1 MSASASAPSL
11 SPSSSPLKDLLASRH
26 LGVLATIR
34 RDGRPQLSMVT
45 YLYDR
50 DAEVVR
56 VSITADRAKT
66 RNLWRDPRAVLQA
79 SSDDSWSYVV
89 ADGAATL
96 SEVAAAPDDAA
107 VDELVAL
114 YRSLSGEHPDWDE
127 YRAAMVADKR
137 LVLRLSVD
145 NVYGMAR

>member
-1 MSASASAPSL
+1 MSASLPGSAGADSA
-11 SPSSSPLKDLLASRH
+11 LKDLLAARH

-34 RDGRPQLSMVT
+34 RDGRPQLSMIT
-45 YLYDR
+45 YFYDR
-50 DAEVVR
+50 DAELIR

-66 RNLWRDPRAVLQA
+66 RNLRRDPRAVLQA
-79 SSDDSWSYVV
+79 SSDDGWSYVV
-89 ADGAATL
+89 ADGAASL

-127 YRAAMVADKR
+127 YRAAMVRDQR
-137 LVLRLSVD
+137 VVLRLSVD
-145 NVYGMAR
+145 GVYGMAR

>member
-1 MSASASAPSL
+1 MSTPAPAPADSAL
-11 SPSSSPLKDLLASRH
+11 RDLLAARH

-45 YLYDR
+45 YSYDR
-50 DAEVVR
+50 DAELIR

-66 RNLWRDPRAVLQA
+66 RNLRRDPRAVLQA
-79 SSDDSWSYVV
+79 SSDDGWSYVV
-89 ADGAATL
+89 ADGPASL
-96 SEVAAAPDDAA
+96 SAVAASPDDAA

-127 YRAAMVADKR
+127 YRAAMVRDQR

-145 NVYGMAR
+145 SVYGMAR

>member
-1 MSASASAPSL
+1 MSEPVLPDSVL
-11 SPSSSPLKDLLASRH
+11 RDLLAARR

-34 RDGRPQLSMVT
+34 RDGRPQLSTVT
-45 YLYDR
+45 YAYDR
-50 DAEVVR
+50 AAELIR

-66 RNLWRDPRAVLQA
+66 RNLRRDPRAVLHA
-79 SSDDSWSYVV
+79 SSDDGWSYVV

-96 SEVAAAPDDAA
+96 SAVAAAPDDAA

-127 YRAAMVADKR
+127 YRAAMVHDQR

-145 NVYGMAR
+145 RVYGTAH

>member
-1 MSASASAPSL
+1 MSASSPRSADSAL
-11 SPSSSPLKDLLASRH
+11 RDLLASRH

-50 DAEVVR
+50 DAEVIR

-79 SSDDSWSYVV
+79 SSDDGWSYVV

-96 SEVAAAPDDAA
+96 SAVAAAPDDAA

-114 YRSLSGEHPDWDE
+114 YRSLSGEHADWDE
-127 YRAAMVADKR
+127 YRAAMVNDKR

-145 NVYGMAR
+145 TVYGSAR

>member
-1 MSASASAPSL
+1 MSDL
-11 SPSSSPLKDLLASRH
+11 SPSSSPGDSALRDLLAARY

-45 YLYDR
+45 YVYDR
-50 DAEVVR
+50 AAER
-56 VSITADRAKT
+56 IQVSITADRAKT

-79 SSDDSWSYVV
+79 SSDDGWSYVV

-96 SEVAAAPDDAA
+96 SAVATTPDDAA

-127 YRAAMVADKR
+127 YRAAMVADRR

-145 NVYGMAR
+145 SVYGMTR

>member
-1 MSASASAPSL
+1 MSEPVLPDSVL
-11 SPSSSPLKDLLASRH
+11 RDLLAARR

-34 RDGRPQLSMVT
+34 RDGRPQLSTVT
-45 YLYDR
+45 YAYDR
-50 DAEVVR
+50 AAELIR

-66 RNLWRDPRAVLQA
+66 RNLRRDPRAVLQA
-79 SSDDSWSYVV
+79 SSDEGWSYVV

-96 SEVAAAPDDAA
+96 SAVAAAPDDAA

-127 YRAAMVADKR
+127 YRAAMVHDQR

-145 NVYGMAR
+145 RVYGTAH

>member
-1 MSASASAPSL
+1 MSEPVLPDSVL
-11 SPSSSPLKDLLASRH
+11 RDLLAARR

-34 RDGRPQLSMVT
+34 RDGRPQLSTVT
-45 YLYDR
+45 YAYDR
-50 DAEVVR
+50 AAELIR

-66 RNLWRDPRAVLQA
+66 RNLRRDPRGVLQA
-79 SSDDSWSYVV
+79 SSDDGWSYVV

-96 SEVAAAPDDAA
+96 SAVAAAPDDAA

-127 YRAAMVADKR
+127 YRAAMVHDQR

-145 NVYGMAR
+145 RVYGTAH

>member
-1 MSASASAPSL
+1 MSTSSPHSAASADSAL
-11 SPSSSPLKDLLASRH
+11 RDLLASRH

-50 DAEVVR
+50 DAELIR

-79 SSDDSWSYVV
+79 SSDDGWSYVV

-96 SEVAAAPDDAA
+96 SAVAAAPDDAA

-127 YRAAMVADKR
+127 YRAAMVNDKR

-145 NVYGMAR
+145 TVYGSVR

>member
-1 MSASASAPSL
+1 MSD
-11 SPSSSPLKDLLASRH
+11 SSSPSPADSALRHLLAARR

-45 YLYDR
+45 YFYDR
-50 DAEVVR
+50 AAEVIR

-79 SSDDSWSYVV
+79 SSDDGWSYVV

-96 SEVAAAPDDAA
+96 SEVARHPTMPPSTNWSRSTDRSPGNIRTGTNTAP
-107 VDELVAL
+107 
-114 YRSLSGEHPDWDE
+114 RWSPIGGWCSGCPSTPST
-127 YRAAMVADKR
+127 A
-137 LVLRLSVD
+137 
-145 NVYGMAR
+145 

>member
-1 MSASASAPSL
+1 MSTPLPAAAG
-11 SPSSSPLKDLLASRH
+11 SPLKDLLASRH

-45 YLYDR
+45 YVYDR
-50 DAEVVR
+50 AAELIR

-66 RNLWRDPRAVLQA
+66 KNLWRDPRAVLQA
-79 SSDDSWSYVV
+79 ASDDGWSYVV
-89 ADGAATL
+89 ADGAASL
-96 SEVAAAPDDAA
+96 SAVAAASDDAA

-114 YRSLSGEHPDWDE
+114 YRSLSGEHPNWEE
-127 YRAAMVADKR
+127 YRAAMVGDKR

-145 NVYGMAR
+145 SVYGMAR